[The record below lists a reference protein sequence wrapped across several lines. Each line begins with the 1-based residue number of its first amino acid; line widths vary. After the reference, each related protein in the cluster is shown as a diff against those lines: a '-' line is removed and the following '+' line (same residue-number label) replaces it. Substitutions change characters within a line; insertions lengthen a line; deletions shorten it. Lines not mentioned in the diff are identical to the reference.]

1 MKIGMLWFDND
12 PKADLKIK
20 IERAA
25 SYYSKKYGQSPN
37 LCFIHPSMASNG
49 NGNGHGN
56 GNGKSEPGTA
66 SIEIRTNRSVL
77 PNHFWIG
84 IAESQPG

>member
-25 SYYSKKYGQSPN
+25 SYYSKKYGQAPN
-37 LCFIHPSMASNG
+37 VCFIHPSMAPAPHGNG
-49 NGNGHGN
+49 NGNGN
-56 GNGKSEPGTA
+56 GNGKPGN
-66 SIEIRTNRSVL
+66 IEIRTNRSVL

-84 IAESQPG
+84 ITESQASGA